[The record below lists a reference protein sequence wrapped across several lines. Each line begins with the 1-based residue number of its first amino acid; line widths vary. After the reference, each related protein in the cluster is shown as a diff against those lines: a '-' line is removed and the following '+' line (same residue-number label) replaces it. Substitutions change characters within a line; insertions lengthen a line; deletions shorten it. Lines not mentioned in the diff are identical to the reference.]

1 MRRTGAPVSHGD
13 PSTDLWPTPADLADA
28 PELAIL
34 AALDDILDLTV
45 CTLVSLYPELADPE
59 RPYWLR
65 ESSRTAHAADLLVA
79 RTSGL
84 KQALTEYRKAV
95 VLRREA
101 DGPHDLDV
109 PF

>member
-1 MRRTGAPVSHGD
+1 VSHGD
-13 PSTDLWPTPADLADA
+13 PSTDLWPTPADLALA

-34 AALDDILDLTV
+34 AALDDILDLAV
-45 CTLVSLYPELADPE
+45 YALVSVYPELADPE

-65 ESSRTAHAADLLVA
+65 ESTPAAHAAELLVA

-84 KQALTEYRKAV
+84 KLALTEYRKAV
-95 VLRREA
+95 ALRRE
-101 DGPHDLDV
+101 DETPHDLDV